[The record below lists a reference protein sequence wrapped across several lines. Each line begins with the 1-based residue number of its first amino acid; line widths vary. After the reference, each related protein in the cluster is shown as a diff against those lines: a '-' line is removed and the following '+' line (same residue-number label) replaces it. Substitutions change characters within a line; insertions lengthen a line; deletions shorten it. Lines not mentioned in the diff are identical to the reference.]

1 MPARIAFADPASA
14 TRRLIL
20 IFAASLLLF
29 GTVFCLV
36 VSLSTRLTYPVQN
49 PQQTRPIKSNMEY
62 RATCIHTG
70 VQASASVRESAD
82 AAHSAG

>member
-49 PQQTRPIKSNMEY
+49 PQQT
-62 RATCIHTG
+62 
-70 VQASASVRESAD
+70 
-82 AAHSAG
+82 

>member
-1 MPARIAFADPASA
+1 MLPRIAFADPASA

-36 VSLSTRLTYPVQN
+36 VSLSTRLTICAKPSADMTN
-49 PQQTRPIKSNMEY
+49 HSNMEY
-62 RATCIHTG
+62 KATCIHTG

-82 AAHSAG
+82 ATHSAG